1 LKVWINIF
9 MNTGEEPIEL
19 QNLIELLKESFMLFA
34 NEEEKI
40 DQENVDI
47 DEIIRFLFVYF
58 ISFVLK
64 I

>member
-1 LKVWINIF
+1 MWINIF

>member
-1 LKVWINIF
+1 